1 MKKWVPSLFLAL
13 IVLGSGCATPPRDT
27 LYQTST
33 IDALLAGVY
42 DGDLTCRRLLDHG
55 DFGIGTFDRL
65 EGEMIVLDGAVWQ
78 IKADGRVYSPNLET
92 TTPFAAVCRFT
103 PERHMALDT
112 PADIKGA
119 QALLD
124 RLAPNK
130 NLFCAIRIT
139 GQFKR
144 MKTRSVPGQTRPYRP
159 LKEVTARQPEF
170 DMESVAG
177 TVLGFRCPPF
187 VNGVNVPGYHL
198 HFLSADRTRGGHI
211 LDFELEKGVCE
222 IDTLSRFC
230 LRLPENGSDF
240 AKTDLSKDRRAEMQD
255 VER

>member
-1 MKKWVPSLFLAL
+1 MKKCFPSLFLGL
-13 IVLGSGCATPPRDT
+13 IVLLTGCATPPRDT
-27 LYQTST
+27 LFQTST

-42 DGDLTCRRLLDHG
+42 DGDLTCRQLLNHG
-55 DFGIGTFDRL
+55 NFGIGTFDRL
-65 EGEMIVLDGAVWQ
+65 EGEMIVLDGAVYQ
-78 IKADGRVYSPNLET
+78 VRADGRVYSPNLET
-92 TTPFAAVCRFT
+92 TTPFAAVCRFN
-103 PERHMALDT
+103 PERHMTLDT
-112 PADIKGA
+112 PTDFKGV

-170 DMESVAG
+170 DMESVDG

-187 VNGVNVPGYHL
+187 VAGVNVPGYHL

-211 LDFELEKGVCE
+211 LDFELGKGVCE
-222 IDTLSRFC
+222 IDTLSRFY

-240 AKTDLSKDRRAEMQD
+240 AKTDLSKDRSSELKA